1 MRLEEMKIGWKI
13 ATLSFGSLSI
23 SAFMMMTIQCIGS
36 SPLIVSNYYNITTKH
51 AKRKEKYESKRAFYC
66 CKHVVAIERLAAR

>member
-1 MRLEEMKIGWKI
+1 
-13 ATLSFGSLSI
+13 
-23 SAFMMMTIQCIGS
+23 MMMTIQCIGS